1 MTEQNTP
8 SAPVEETTTAAERH
22 QQPEPE
28 IRREKKSGPILGAIA
43 IALAI
48 ALGAGLYY
56 HGHQQAQ
63 LQEAA
68 NIALQ
73 EQLAELKQSQLQE
86 KQQLES

>member
-63 LQEAA
+63 LQEAGKYCA
-68 NIALQ
+68 ARTVSRIK
-73 EQLAELKQSQLQE
+73 AESVTGKTAA
-86 KQQLES
+86 